1 MLYEDDANY
10 KHSKVTIEAFEKAI
24 KEGRKFGLF
33 LWISSQRPSDIS
45 QTIISQMHN
54 YFIHKLVNPYDLNR
68 IRKAVAF
75 LDENSMNTLTVLG
88 PGECIVSGTAVKM
101 PCFVHMDQ
109 LEKEYRPSSENVKL
123 FGEAGILE
131 KK

>member
-1 MLYEDDANY
+1 MY
-10 KHSKVTIEAFEKAI
+10 
-24 KEGRKFGLF
+24 

-75 LDENSMNTLTVLG
+75 LDENAMDALTVLG
-88 PGECIVSGTAVKM
+88 SGECIVSGTGVKM

-109 LEKEYRPSSENVKL
+109 LEKKYRPNSENVHL
-123 FGEAGILE
+123 FGVDGIMVQNGE
-131 KK
+131 